1 MRRRARYLAGAGL
14 GAALILAGL
23 LPLKERLIWN
33 RTASAP
39 LGLYWL
45 SDRLP
50 APGEWAVVSA
60 RAPEAQWAS
69 ERGYTGPDWPQ
80 IKQVAATSGAEIC
93 RQNLT
98 VSVAGEVMAE
108 ALENGARGEFLPV
121 WHGCRRLK
129 AGEIFLINPHPRSL
143 DGRYFG
149 ATKMD
154 DLAGTALPVR
164 VESAR

>member
-1 MRRRARYLAGAGL
+1 MRRCTRYLAGAGL
-14 GAALILAGL
+14 GAALITAGC

-39 LGLYWL
+39 VGLYWL

-60 RAPEAQWAS
+60 RAREAQWAS
-69 ERGYTGPDWPQ
+69 GRGFTGPDWPL
-80 IKQVAATSGAEIC
+80 IKQVAARRGAEIC

-98 VSVAGEVMAE
+98 VSVSGDVVAE
-108 ALENGARGEFLPV
+108 ALEAGANGEILPV
-121 WHGCRRLK
+121 WQGCRRLK

-149 ATKMD
+149 PTKVG
-154 DLAGTALPVR
+154 DLAGTALPIWA
-164 VESAR
+164 EETQ

>member
-1 MRRRARYLAGAGL
+1 MRRRTRYLTGAGL
-14 GAALILAGL
+14 GAAFILAGL

-50 APGEWAVVSA
+50 APGQWAVVSA
-60 RAPEAQWAS
+60 RAPEAEWAS
-69 ERGYTGPDWPQ
+69 RRGFTGPDWPL

-98 VSVAGEVMAE
+98 VTVSGEPVAE
-108 ALENGARGEFLPV
+108 ALKTDANGKTLPV
-121 WHGCRRLK
+121 WQGCRRLE

-149 ATKMD
+149 PTNLD
-154 DLAGTALPVR
+154 DLAGTALPVWLKTTP
-164 VESAR
+164 

>member
-1 MRRRARYLAGAGL
+1 MRRRTQYLMGVGL
-14 GAALILAGL
+14 GTALILAGL

-50 APGEWAVVSA
+50 ALGEWAVVSA
-60 RAPEAQWAS
+60 RAPEAVWAS
-69 ERGYTGPDWPQ
+69 GRGYTGRHWPL
-80 IKQVAATSGAEIC
+80 IKQVVATNGAEIC

-98 VSVAGEVMAE
+98 VTVSGEVVAE
-108 ALENGARGEFLPV
+108 ALETDARGEILPV
-121 WHGCRRLK
+121 WQGCRRLE
-129 AGEIFLINPHPRSL
+129 AGEIFLINPHPRSM

-149 ATKMD
+149 PTKVTN
-154 DLAGTALPVR
+154 LAGTALPVWLKTTP
-164 VESAR
+164 